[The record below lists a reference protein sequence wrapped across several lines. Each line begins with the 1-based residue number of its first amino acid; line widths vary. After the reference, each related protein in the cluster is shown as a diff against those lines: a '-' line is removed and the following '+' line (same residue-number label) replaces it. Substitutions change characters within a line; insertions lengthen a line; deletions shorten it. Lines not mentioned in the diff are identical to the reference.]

1 MRLIIAIAVL
11 VWLASIAFSRKK
23 MKAMKE
29 KDGFMGVLIVLTT
42 LLFFVSM
49 FVVIAAVIYAG
60 ETRTYEFLDISSVV
74 FFSVTGI
81 LVLEFVI
88 AMALKKNNKI

>member
-1 MRLIIAIAVL
+1 MRLIIATAVL

-29 KDGFMGVLIVLTT
+29 KDGFMGVVIVLTT

-49 FVVIAAVIYAG
+49 FVVIAAAIYAG
-60 ETRTYEFLDISSVV
+60 ETYTYEALDISSAV
-74 FFSVTGI
+74 FFSVAGI
-81 LVLEFVI
+81 LVVEFVI
-88 AMALKKNNKI
+88 GMALKKNNKI

>member
-49 FVVIAAVIYAG
+49 FVVIAAAIYAG
-60 ETRTYEFLDISSVV
+60 ETYTYEFLDVSSAV

-88 AMALKKNNKI
+88 GMALKKNNKI

>member
-1 MRLIIAIAVL
+1 MRFIIAIAVL
-11 VWLASIAFSRKK
+11 VWLASTAFSRKK

-49 FVVIAAVIYAG
+49 FVVIAAAIYAG
-60 ETRTYEFLDISSVV
+60 ETYTYEFLDISSVV